1 MRSTHAAPLLAALL
15 VASPAVAQQA
25 HVMPAGDPMSLDALL
40 HDALP
45 DHPMLRAERSM
56 AAEGRAMA
64 RTRSLRPDPT
74 LTVSAQGLPWTSP
87 WLGASMMAG
96 LEVSLMQPLWWDDE
110 LDAARRAQL
119 ARAAAQDAGADEAR
133 VRLIAEA
140 ADLYYQLYAIDQVAA
155 AIQETRAPLLDM
167 RALLTARLST
177 GGASVAQIERVN
189 LAIVRV
195 DDELLMLHHERPGK
209 EAALNALLQRPA
221 GSPITPILDPR
232 LDGAAP
238 DLDALVAAAIKR
250 RPAVAASRA
259 QLSAARAELDAAQ
272 FEAWPRLAIM
282 GGWMFRTAGAPMGE
296 HTTDDGTDYLM
307 IGVQSSIPWTAPRR
321 ADAMADAAQAR
332 MVASRA
338 QLDAFEVALR
348 AQLAGQLAEIK
359 HLTQH
364 ITFYNETLLPQARR
378 ARDAALVGIQSGQQE
393 LDLWFEAE
401 MALRDAR
408 VRLARLDADLRRN
421 HALLLAATDS
431 LHTPHGAR

>member
-1 MRSTHAAPLLAALL
+1 
-15 VASPAVAQQA
+15 
-25 HVMPAGDPMSLDALL
+25 
-40 HDALP
+40 
-45 DHPMLRAERSM
+45 
-56 AAEGRAMA
+56 
-64 RTRSLRPDPT
+64 
-74 LTVSAQGLPWTSP
+74 
-87 WLGASMMAG
+87 MMAG
-96 LEVSLMQPLWWDDE
+96 LEVSIMQPLWWDDE
-110 LDAARRAQL
+110 LDALRRAQT
-119 ARAAAQDAGADEAR
+119 ARAVAQDASADEAR

-167 RALLTARLST
+167 RALLTARMST

-221 GSPITPILDPR
+221 GASITPILDPR

-259 QLSAARAELDAAQ
+259 QLSAARADLDVAQ

-364 ITFYNETLLPQARR
+364 ITFYNETLLPQAQR

-393 LDLWFEAE
+393 LDLWLEAE
-401 MALRDAR
+401 MALRDAH

-431 LHTPHGAR
+431 LHTPHGAN